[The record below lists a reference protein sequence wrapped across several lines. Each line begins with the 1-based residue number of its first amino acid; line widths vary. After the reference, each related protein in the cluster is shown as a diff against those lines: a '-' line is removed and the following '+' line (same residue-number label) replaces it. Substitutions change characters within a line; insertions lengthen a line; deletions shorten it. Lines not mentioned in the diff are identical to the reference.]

1 MKARALTWIC
11 RILVGALFIV
21 SGLIKANDPLGFSY
35 KLSEYFTVFGME
47 FLKPASLSLSVVL
60 TVVEIVCGLGTL
72 LGIRMR
78 LISWLLLLMIV
89 FFTFLTFYSA
99 YFNKVTDCGCFGDAL
114 HLKPWQSFQKD
125 VWLTLLII
133 PIFWNRNRIEPLLAG
148 RRGDYTM
155 LLGLAFSFWVNIY
168 AIRHLPFVDFRPYK
182 VGTNLVTDTQLP
194 PGAKQDVFETILYYE
209 KDGVTKPFT
218 TKTYPWQDSTW
229 KWVKTENKLIQE
241 GDKPKIHD
249 FSITSAEGENLT
261 NQVLEAPYALLVVA
275 YDLTQ
280 ASKDPQKQLSDLALE
295 AEKNKVLFMGLTAT
309 PPQQADRFRHEVQ
322 AMYPYHFCDETALK
336 TMIRSNPGL
345 MLLEKGVVK
354 AMWAWRDLPTW
365 AELREQGKLS
375 ARP

>member
-1 MKARALTWIC
+1 
-11 RILVGALFIV
+11 
-21 SGLIKANDPLGFSY
+21 
-35 KLSEYFTVFGME
+35 
-47 FLKPASLSLSVVL
+47 
-60 TVVEIVCGLGTL
+60 
-72 LGIRMR
+72 
-78 LISWLLLLMIV
+78 MIV

-125 VWLTLLII
+125 VWLTLLIL

-148 RRGDYTM
+148 KRGDYAM
-155 LLGLAFSFWVNIY
+155 LLGLAFSFWVNLY

-209 KDGVTKPFT
+209 KDGVTKAFT

-261 NQVLEAPYALLVVA
+261 AQVLEAPHALLLVA
-275 YDLTQ
+275 YDLNQ
-280 ASKDPQKQLSDLALE
+280 AAAEPQKRISELAL
-295 AEKNKVLFMGLTAT
+295 AADKNKVMFMGLTAT
-309 PPQQADRFRHEVQ
+309 PPQQTDRYRHEVQ
-322 AMYPYHFCDETALK
+322 AMSP
-336 TMIRSNPGL
+336 
-345 MLLEKGVVK
+345 
-354 AMWAWRDLPTW
+354 
-365 AELREQGKLS
+365 
-375 ARP
+375 